1 MNITLSSP
9 AERILSLEP
18 AASRKR
24 RMRRLRK
31 SVALCAL
38 GATVFAG
45 SVLLDANVAQAQV
58 ANVPASAPA
67 VRRFALVISSND
79 GGASRSRLRFADSD
93 AKAVANVLQHLG
105 GLRNQDLTLLNGAT
119 RASLQAAFDQLK
131 VAIDAAKGDKARREV
146 FIYYS
151 GHSDENGL
159 MLGGEHVSYSQLR
172 QWLEATGADVR
183 IAVLDSCAS
192 GAMIRLRGGTRRPS
206 FLSDVSIDARGH
218 AFLTASSASE
228 AAQESDRI
236 GAAFFTH
243 YLVSG
248 LRGAADNNRD
258 GRVTLNEAYQFAY
271 NETLGRTVQT
281 AAGAQHPAYDIQLA
295 GTGDLV
301 LTDVR
306 STDSSLVLGQ
316 DVSGRVYVRDPSD
329 QLLVELRK
337 EALHPV
343 ELGLAPG
350 DYEVALDRDGHH
362 FGAHV
367 SLTLGSS
374 ARLEQSQ
381 FVATTPIRTV
391 SRGSTQPVATVASA
405 EPSSATETHS
415 DESLSDT
422 LIGKDTLIG
431 QTTEFGG
438 YAGLAFNYTQFG
450 GTDGFLATLEAA
462 LLLNRRY
469 ALGFT
474 AGGGISSHLNNERD
488 YFSGGYGG
496 LVARYNFL
504 FDSPASFS
512 LGAIAA
518 AGGFSR
524 QNDADE
530 EAQNDEARRNVD
542 TAVFVFEPQA
552 VGYLNVTR
560 FARFGLHAGYRFT
573 AFNGEKIR
581 SSELRGVTGGL
592 RLELGWF

>member
-1 MNITLSSP
+1 MKTSLSKSAQPLP
-9 AERILSLEP
+9 AIAPS
-18 AASRKR
+18 KR
-24 RMRRLRK
+24 QLR
-31 SVALCAL
+31 SIRNFTAQCAL
-38 GATVFAG
+38 GLATAFSGALVMST
-45 SVLLDANVAQAQV
+45 SVAHAQA
-58 ANVPASAPA
+58 ASVGSGAPA

-79 GGASRSRLRFADSD
+79 GGASRTRLRFADSD
-93 AKAVANVLQHLG
+93 AQAIADVLQHLG
-105 GLRNQDLTLLNGAT
+105 GLRSQDLTLLNGAT

-131 VAIDAAKGDKARREV
+131 SSIETAKGDKARREV

-159 MLGGEHVSYSQLR
+159 MLGGEHVSYAQLR

-206 FLSDVSIDARGH
+206 FLNDVSVDARGH

-271 NETLGRTVQT
+271 SETLGRTVQT

-306 STDSSLVLGQ
+306 STDASLVLGQ
-316 DVSGRVYVRDPSD
+316 DVSGRVYVRDPQD
-329 QLLVELRK
+329 HLLVELRK
-337 EALHPV
+337 EPLHPV

-350 DYEVALDRDGHH
+350 DYRVALDRDGHH
-362 FGAHV
+362 FGASV
-367 SLTLGSS
+367 SLTRGNSS
-374 ARLEQSQ
+374 RLEQAQ
-381 FVATTPIRTV
+381 FVATTPLSTV
-391 SRGSTQPVATVASA
+391 SRGAAQPVAAVSSA
-405 EPSSATETHS
+405 EPASAPPAKS

-422 LIGKDTLIG
+422 LIGKNSLIG
-431 QTTEFGG
+431 QTNELGG
-438 YAGLAFNYTQFG
+438 YAGLSFNYTQFG
-450 GTDGFLATLEAA
+450 STDGFLATIEAA

-469 ALGFT
+469 AIGFT
-474 AGGGISSHLNNERD
+474 AGGGISSHLNDERD

-524 QNDADE
+524 QNDVDPQE
-530 EAQNDEARRNVD
+530 ENTDEARRNVD

-552 VGYLNVTR
+552 VGYVNVTR
-560 FARFGLHAGYRFT
+560 FARLGLHAGYRFT

>member
-1 MNITLSSP
+1 MRTQHPLPPEQSPSRQVSSP
-9 AERILSLEP
+9 RAVTSIKPRL
-18 AASRKR
+18 R
-24 RMRRLRK
+24 RSRRL
-31 SVALCAL
+31 VAACAL
-38 GATVFAG
+38 GLGT
-45 SVLLDANVAQAQV
+45 LLPLTRAHAQA
-58 ANVPASAPA
+58 AAPRESAAA
-67 VRRFALVISSND
+67 VRRFALVASSND
-79 GGASRSRLRFADSD
+79 GGASRTRLRFADSD
-93 AKAVANVLQHLG
+93 AKAMAEVLQHLG
-105 GLRNQDLTLLNGAT
+105 GLRGADLTLINGAT
-119 RASLQAAFDQLK
+119 RASLQAAFEQLET
-131 VAIDAAKGDKARREV
+131 AIEAAKNEGARREV

-151 GHSDENGL
+151 GHSDETGL
-159 MLGGEHVSYSQLR
+159 MLGSEHVSYAQLR

-192 GAMIRLRGGTRRPS
+192 GAMLRLRGGTRRPS
-206 FLSDVSIDARGH
+206 FLNDVSIDARGH
-218 AFLTASSASE
+218 AFLTASSANE

-306 STDSSLVLGQ
+306 STDSSLVLGH
-316 DVSGRVYVRDPSD
+316 DVSGRVYVRDPGD
-329 QLLVELRK
+329 RLLVELRK
-337 EALHPV
+337 DAAHPV

-367 SLTLGSS
+367 SLNRGSS
-374 ARLEQSQ
+374 ARLEQAQ
-381 FVATTPIRTV
+381 FVATAPLRTV
-391 SRGSTQPVATVASA
+391 SRGDNEPVVAAGATD
-405 EPSSATETHS
+405 ATATPGKS
-415 DESLSDT
+415 DEPLSDT
-422 LIGKDTLIG
+422 LIGEDTLIG
-431 QTTEFGG
+431 QTNEIGG

-450 GTDGFLATLEAA
+450 STDGFLATFEAA
-462 LLLNRRY
+462 VLLNRRY

-474 AGGGISSHLNNERD
+474 AGGGISAHLNDERD
-488 YFSGGYGG
+488 YLSGGYGG

-504 FDSPASFS
+504 FDSPASLS
-512 LGAIAA
+512 LGAVAA

-524 QNDADE
+524 QNDTDE
-530 EAQNDEARRNVD
+530 EPQNSADRRDVD
-542 TAVFVFEPQA
+542 TALFVFEPQA

-560 FARFGLHAGYRFT
+560 FARFGFHAGYRFA
-573 AFNGEKIR
+573 AFTGEKIR
-581 SSELRGVTGGL
+581 ASELRGVTSGL

>member
-1 MNITLSSP
+1 MKTALSNSSGCPPTNESP
-9 AERILSLEP
+9 S
-18 AASRKR
+18 SKR
-24 RMRRLRK
+24 ALRRLRS
-31 SVALCAL
+31 SVATCTLAL
-38 GATVFAG
+38 SAAFGGV
-45 SVLLDANVAQAQV
+45 VLDTNLAQAQV
-58 ANVPASAPA
+58 ASVQPSTPT
-67 VRRFALVISSND
+67 VRRFALVVSSND
-79 GGASRSRLRFADSD
+79 GGASRTRLRFADSD
-93 AKAVANVLQHLG
+93 AKAMADVLQHLG
-105 GLRNQDLTLLNGAT
+105 GLRGQDLTLLNGAT
-119 RASLQAAFDQLK
+119 RASLQAAFAQLK
-131 VAIDAAKGDKARREV
+131 AAIEASKGDRARREV

-151 GHSDENGL
+151 GHSDETGL
-159 MLGGEHVSYSQLR
+159 MLGTEHVSYEQLR

-192 GAMIRLRGGTRRPS
+192 GAMIRLRGGTKRPS
-206 FLSDVSIDARGH
+206 FLNDVSIDARGH

-271 NETLGRTVQT
+271 SETLGRTVQT

-306 STDSSLVLGQ
+306 STDASLVLGQ
-316 DVSGRVYVRDPSD
+316 DVAGRVYVRDPAD
-329 QLLVELRK
+329 HLLVELRK
-337 EALHPV
+337 DPAHPV

-350 DYEVALDRDGHH
+350 DYKVALDRDGNH
-362 FGAHV
+362 FGANV
-367 SLTLGSS
+367 SLAHGSS

-381 FVATTPIRTV
+381 FVATAPLRTV
-391 SRGSTQPVATVASA
+391 SRGNPETVAASTSTAQPAAAPA
-405 EPSSATETHS
+405 EA

-422 LIGKDTLIG
+422 LIGKDSLIG
-431 QTTEFGG
+431 TTTEFGG

-469 ALGFT
+469 AIGFT
-474 AGGGISSHLNNERD
+474 AGGGISSHLNADRD

-512 LGAIAA
+512 LGAVAA

-524 QNDADE
+524 TNDAE
-530 EAQNDEARRNVD
+530 IREASDEARRNVD

-552 VGYLNVTR
+552 VGYLNITR
-560 FARFGLHAGYRFT
+560 FARFGAHAGYRFT

>member
-1 MNITLSSP
+1 MKTTFLVP
-9 AERILSLEP
+9 ALHIILGSGRARHRQLP
-18 AASRKR
+18 S
-24 RMRRLRK
+24 LRK
-31 SVALCAL
+31 LTAQCAL
-38 GATVFAG
+38 GVATAFPIA
-45 SVLLDANVAQAQV
+45 LLSEGIAHAQV
-58 ANVPASAPA
+58 SHVESSAPS

-79 GGASRSRLRFADSD
+79 GGASRTRLRFADSD
-93 AKAVANVLQHLG
+93 AHAIADVLRHLG
-105 GLRNQDLTLLNGAT
+105 GLHTRDLTLLNGAT
-119 RASLQAAFDQLK
+119 RASLQTAFDQLK
-131 VAIDAAKGDKARREV
+131 ASIEAAKGEKARREV

-159 MLGGEHVSYSQLR
+159 MLGGEHVSYTQLR

-206 FLSDVSIDARGH
+206 FLDDVSVDARGH

-271 NETLGRTVQT
+271 SETLGRTVQT

-301 LTDVR
+301 LTDLR
-306 STDSSLVLGQ
+306 STDASLVLGK
-316 DVSGRVYVRDPSD
+316 DVSGRVYVRDLTD
-329 QLLVELRK
+329 RLLVELRK
-337 EALHPV
+337 EPLHPV

-350 DYEVALDRDGHH
+350 EYTVALDREGHQL
-362 FGAHV
+362 GANV
-367 SLTLGSS
+367 SLTHGNS
-374 ARLEQSQ
+374 ARLEQAQ
-381 FVATTPIRTV
+381 FVATAPLVTT
-391 SRGSTQPVATVASA
+391 SRGSTRPVATATSDA
-405 EPSSATETHS
+405 PISPSSSTG

-422 LIGKDTLIG
+422 LIGKDSLIG
-431 QTTEFGG
+431 QTSEFGG
-438 YAGLAFNYTQFG
+438 YAGLSFNYTQFG
-450 GTDGFLATLEAA
+450 NTDGFLATLEAA

-469 ALGFT
+469 AIGFT
-474 AGGGISSHLNNERD
+474 AGGGISSHLNDERD

-496 LVARYNFL
+496 LVGRYHFL

-524 QNDADE
+524 QNDATVQEGDTDDGRPE
-530 EAQNDEARRNVD
+530 VD

-560 FARFGLHAGYRFT
+560 FARFGVHAGYRFT

>member
-1 MNITLSSP
+1 MNTTLSSR
-9 AERILSLEP
+9 AERMFPVEP
-18 AASRKR
+18 AASPKR
-24 RMRRLRK
+24 PVRRLRG

-38 GATVFAG
+38 GLATAFSSA
-45 SVLLDANVAQAQV
+45 VLLDANVAHAQTT
-58 ANVPASAPA
+58 NVQPSAPA

-79 GGASRSRLRFADSD
+79 GGASRTRLRFADSD
-93 AKAVANVLQHLG
+93 AKAMADVLQHLG
-105 GLRNQDLTLLNGAT
+105 GLHRQDLTLLNGAT
-119 RASLQAAFDQLK
+119 RGSLEAAFDQIK
-131 VAIDAAKGDKARREV
+131 ASIEAAKGDKARREV

-159 MLGGEHVSYSQLR
+159 MLGGEHVSYAQLR

-192 GAMIRLRGGTRRPS
+192 GAMIRLRGGTRKPS

-306 STDSSLVLGQ
+306 STDASLVLGQ

-329 QLLVELRK
+329 HLLVELRK
-337 EALHPV
+337 EPLHPV

-362 FGAHV
+362 FGANV
-367 SLTLGSS
+367 SLTHGSS
-374 ARLEQSQ
+374 ARVDQSQ
-381 FVATTPIRTV
+381 FVATTPLRTV
-391 SRGSTQPVATVASA
+391 SRGTAEPVAAVATP
-405 EPSSATETHS
+405 EPASTTKS

-422 LIGKDTLIG
+422 LIGKDSLIG

-450 GTDGFLATLEAA
+450 STDGFLATIEAA

-469 ALGFT
+469 AIGFT
-474 AGGGISSHLNNERD
+474 AGGGISSHLNDERD

-512 LGAIAA
+512 LGAVAA

-524 QNDADE
+524 QNDAD
-530 EAQNDEARRNVD
+530 ARDGNADEARRDVD